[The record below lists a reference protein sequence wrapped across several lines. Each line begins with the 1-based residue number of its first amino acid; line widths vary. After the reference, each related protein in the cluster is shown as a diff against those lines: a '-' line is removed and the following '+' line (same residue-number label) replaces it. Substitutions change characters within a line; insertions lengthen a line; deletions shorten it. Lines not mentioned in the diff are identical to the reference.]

1 MSNEKEKRDA
11 VVKEVKR
18 SEQEKRY
25 LHLVQCNQQGQCLR
39 WEEQVIE
46 RKITWK
52 EIWEWE
58 PARLSFLIKSTYDML
73 PTPVNLLR
81 WKISEDNKCKCGK
94 IGTLRHILSAC
105 PLGLKERFTWR
116 HNEVLRVFSKYLKEK
131 IKQINEGKIPTTE
144 VKKKINFVKQGS
156 NVKRITSGTSKV
168 EDIRWRGFWE
178 VKADLDSQLVFPVM
192 MTEKRPDLVVWSSD
206 RKHVIIL
213 ELTVPWEDNIKDA
226 EYRKE
231 KRYEDLVNACKEKG
245 WETEYYHLAVG
256 CRGYVQNKTRKLLQN
271 RFKIESINLKRMIKE
286 LQEAAEKAS
295 FFIWIKRDDECW
307 LESTSNK
314 ASA

>member
-1 MSNEKEKRDA
+1 M
-11 VVKEVKR
+11 
-18 SEQEKRY
+18 
-25 LHLVQCNQQGQCLR
+25 
-39 WEEQVIE
+39 I
-46 RKITWK
+46 
-52 EIWEWE
+52 
-58 PARLSFLIKSTYDML
+58 
-73 PTPVNLLR
+73 
-81 WKISEDNKCKCGK
+81 
-94 IGTLRHILSAC
+94 
-105 PLGLKERFTWR
+105 GLKERVTWR

-144 VKKKINFVKQGS
+144 EKKKINFVKQGS

-231 KRYEDLVNACKEKG
+231 KRYEDLINACKEKG
-245 WETEYYHLAVG
+245 DRILPS
-256 CRGYVQNKTRKLLQN
+256 C
-271 RFKIESINLKRMIKE
+271 
-286 LQEAAEKAS
+286 
-295 FFIWIKRDDECW
+295 CW
-307 LESTSNK
+307 MSRIRSE
-314 ASA
+314 